1 MKPSTS
7 AHISLD
13 TLSPLLI
20 YVSGELFIVGSMTF
34 SLIIFYQYI
43 PYSEYKDHASY
54 DEEKAPK
61 NTVRWFKL
69 IKSLPEVK
77 QVFSTL
83 PAKSQVS
90 RPMADKPA
98 ARKEEGKFVDLPGAE
113 MGKVVVRFPPEASG

>member
-1 MKPSTS
+1 
-7 AHISLD
+7 
-13 TLSPLLI
+13 
-20 YVSGELFIVGSMTF
+20 VSGELFIVGSIYY
-34 SLIIFYQYI
+34 SLIIFI
-43 PYSEYKDHASY
+43 KISSDLKDHASF

-61 NTVRWFKL
+61 NTVRWFNL

-77 QVFSTL
+77 KVFSTL

-90 RPMADKPA
+90 KPMADKPA